1 MTTALSTK
9 RLMHELS
16 QMTKS
21 PHGSHMRLVSCEKM
35 DLWSIDI
42 VGAEG
47 TLYAGEVFTLRF
59 SFPADYPLE
68 SPEVVFVGKSVP
80 VHPHVYS
87 NGHICLSI
95 LYQQW
100 SPALTV
106 EAVCLS
112 ILSMLSS
119 CTQKERPKRDEIYVR
134 RARQS
139 SPKKTVW
146 RFDAV
151 DTHRHLDKSKHALG
165 IWPMAL
171 GQRKLSAELRKSAVP
186 TFYIVA
192 ALLLAAAFIM
202 AESYILYLTKDGFDV
217 SKQGLWQIAEVQKA
231 VSSSMTTYMVY
242 NVLFIAAQA
251 YIVFLCA
258 EALANE
264 DAIQVIVVV
273 MFYFICMVY
282 TTTR

>member
-1 MTTALSTK
+1 MATALSTK

-21 PHGSHMRLVSCEKM
+21 PHGSHVRLVSCEKM

-59 SFPADYPLE
+59 RFPADYPLE
-68 SPEVVFVGKSVP
+68 SPEVVFVGKSMP

-119 CTQKERPKRDEIYVR
+119 CKQKERPKRDEIYVR
-134 RARQS
+134 RTRQS
-139 SPKKTVW
+139 SPKKTIW
-146 RFDAV
+146 RFD
-151 DTHRHLDKSKHALG
+151 G
-165 IWPMAL
+165 
-171 GQRKLSAELRKSAVP
+171 E
-186 TFYIVA
+186 
-192 ALLLAAAFIM
+192 
-202 AESYILYLTKDGFDV
+202 
-217 SKQGLWQIAEVQKA
+217 
-231 VSSSMTTYMVY
+231 
-242 NVLFIAAQA
+242 
-251 YIVFLCA
+251 
-258 EALANE
+258 
-264 DAIQVIVVV
+264 
-273 MFYFICMVY
+273 
-282 TTTR
+282 